1 MKTDKIN
8 PIGTEG
14 LNHPLH
20 AAVLAATQAHIK
32 LNTASRK
39 KNPITSA
46 KGLRSMFLGFL
57 VRNEEIS
64 DLISPQKPTT
74 NTAFIKINTVGNVK
88 SNNASILFC
97 ICLTTKNIN
106 NKKEKYKRK
115 SYRQ

>member
-1 MKTDKIN
+1 MITIDKIN

-64 DLISPQKPTT
+64 NLISPQKPTT
-74 NTAFIKINTVGNVK
+74 NTAITKISTVENVK
-88 SNNASILFC
+88 SNVPILFC
-97 ICLTTKNIN
+97 ICLTKKNIN
-106 NKKEKYKRK
+106 NKKGKYKRK
-115 SYRQ
+115 SRKQ